1 MDQRAWL
8 EALYTRYHADVFR
21 FALSILRERTAAE
34 DVTQEAFLKA
44 YRGFGTYRAQGR
56 ERAWLFQI
64 ARRTAYDHLRRAR
77 RELPWEAAEQLWS
90 EDERPALAVLEC
102 IGSLGALDR
111 DIVGLKV
118 IAGLTHREI
127 ARVLGRSEQ
136 GVKKRYERALEKL
149 REQWREEKE

>member
-44 YRGFGTYRAQGR
+44 YRSFGTYRAQGR

-64 ARRTAYDHLRRAR
+64 ARRTAYDHLRRAS
-77 RELPWEAAEQLWS
+77 RELPWEAAELSRLSMVASRSSWMS
-90 EDERPALAVLEC
+90 ASVYPASSAA
-102 IGSLGALDR
+102 S
-111 DIVGLKV
+111 
-118 IAGLTHREI
+118 
-127 ARVLGRSEQ
+127 
-136 GVKKRYERALEKL
+136 
-149 REQWREEKE
+149 